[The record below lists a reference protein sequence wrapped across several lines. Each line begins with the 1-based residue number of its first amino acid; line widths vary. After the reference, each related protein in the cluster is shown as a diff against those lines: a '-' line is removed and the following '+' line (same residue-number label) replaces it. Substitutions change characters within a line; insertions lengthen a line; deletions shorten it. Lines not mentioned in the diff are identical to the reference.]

1 MTGENYDVVV
11 DVISIW
17 LINDLDNNLKSA
29 IHTHM
34 RDLFARNLHEQQE
47 QSSKKRQALLMQK

>member
-1 MTGENYDVVV
+1 MTGENYEVVV
-11 DVISIW
+11 DVMCIW

-47 QSSKKRQALLMQK
+47 QSLKKRQALLFKK